1 MQIKKVK
8 PKMGFIYLA
17 KHGLNKHGLKTKN
30 WSHLVGDQTVEGER
44 GERRRR
50 EKKKRKRKREEEKRK
65 KMKDQKGMELH
76 EILKFCMNFHALMV
90 ISLFPNLG
98 FCWDF
103 FLTLEFLKASLVK
116 P

>member
-30 WSHLVGDQTVEGER
+30 WSHLVGDQTVERER

-50 EKKKRKRKREEEKRK
+50 EEERRRRGRRRRRREEEK
-65 KMKDQKGMELH
+65 E
-76 EILKFCMNFHALMV
+76 E
-90 ISLFPNLG
+90 
-98 FCWDF
+98 
-103 FLTLEFLKASLVK
+103 K
-116 P
+116 PRSN